1 MGIIIIEQVNFVDM
15 RLNRLTWILGKTVP
29 SNYLINT
36 TFAIKVKL
44 QLNQFSNRREVVQI
58 QN

>member
-1 MGIIIIEQVNFVDM
+1 MGIIIIEQVYFVDM
-15 RLNRLTWILGKTVP
+15 RLNRLTCILGKTVP

-44 QLNQFSNRREVVQI
+44 QLNQFSKH
-58 QN
+58 